1 MVIKVHVNQRKNGAV
16 LTLVEVCVCVCAC
29 LKNSQIFA

>member
-16 LTLVEVCVCVCAC
+16 LTLVEVCVRVCVSE
-29 LKNSQIFA
+29 K

>member
-16 LTLVEVCVCVCAC
+16 LTLVEVCVCVCVRVSE
-29 LKNSQIFA
+29 K

>member
-16 LTLVEVCVCVCAC
+16 LTLVEVCVCVCVSE
-29 LKNSQIFA
+29 K